1 MNVNPDNVAT
11 PIAASLGDLVTLAIL
26 AYTSSSIHELSTIDD
41 PLAHDQTLDVLD
53 IASLGL
59 IESMGMN
66 LGILC
71 CAVLLLLYFLFIA
84 PVSFTKAKLVK
95 ETETVLYEGWT
106 PGNYKSIKNIKGVI
120 MRFLLITD
128 MKMKRHDFYIFQF
141 YLQW

>member
-26 AYTSSSIHELSTIDD
+26 AYTSSSIHELSTLDD

-53 IASLGL
+53 IASLGF

-66 LGILC
+66 LGVLC
-71 CAVLLLLYFLFIA
+71 CIVLLLLYYLFIA
-84 PVSFTKAKLVK
+84 PVSFMKAKLVK

-106 PGNYKSIKNIKGVI
+106 PGNYKPIENIKGFI
-120 MRFLLITD
+120 TRFFILFYNTNYRHKDYLFLI
-128 MKMKRHDFYIFQF
+128 F
-141 YLQW
+141 

>member
-1 MNVNPDNVAT
+1 MVFTSKTMNVNPDNVAT

-120 MRFLLITD
+120 MRFSCSLPT
-128 MKMKRHDFYIFQF
+128 
-141 YLQW
+141 